1 MARLTKYSRSKI
13 VEAAIEQR
21 FAADRE
27 ALADKYAA
35 FALDVYN
42 VTYSPTV
49 RKRMAELPSGW
60 LSEQNHLR
68 ASISGGFNVLHFCG
82 SQARKAAMVFGRLGV
97 KLRVLA
103 DHPTAL
109 IDGGTPMADRWAR
122 LCNEET
128 DLCTAITAAKLAT
141 EQLLSK
147 ISTTEK
153 LAEIWPEGVQFLPPE
168 QVPLNLPA
176 LPVGDVNKMLG
187 LSA

>member
-42 VTYSPTV
+42 VTYPPAV
-49 RKRMAELPSGW
+49 RKRMAELPKGW
-60 LSEQNHLR
+60 LPEQSHLR
-68 ASISGGFNVLHFCG
+68 ASIAGGFNVLYFCG
-82 SQARKAAMVFGRLGV
+82 SQARKAATVFGRPDV
-97 KLRVLA
+97 ELRVLA
-103 DHPTAL
+103 GRPTAL
-109 IDGGTPMADRWAR
+109 IDAGTPLADRWAK
-122 LCNEET
+122 LHNEEA
-128 DLCTAITAAKLAT
+128 DLCTAITAATLAT
-141 EQLLSK
+141 EQLISR

-187 LSA
+187 LI